1 MSWDQ
6 VSDEEWQQF
15 VNQVRED
22 VVKQMADSA
31 LVTTINPGD
40 REPDVKLAVETGMA
54 ILLDKPMLLLAKE
67 GDPIPAAL
75 ERAAYA
81 VIRYSGDL
89 DTEEG
94 KQEVFDQLEPYL
106 DEFQVG
112 SGG

>member
-1 MSWDQ
+1 MSGLWDE
-6 VSDEEWQQF
+6 VSNEEWQEF
-15 VNQVRED
+15 VNDVREN
-22 VVKQMADSA
+22 VIKQMADSA

-54 ILLDKPMLLLAKE
+54 ILLDKPMVLLAHAD
-67 GDPIPAAL
+67 DPIPPAL

-81 VIRYSGDL
+81 VVRYTGDL

-106 DEFQVG
+106 REF
-112 SGG
+112 SIE